1 MYSGQDRRTAERRES
16 DFHVQITAPTP
27 GDGHIQDVSAGG
39 ALIVLTDLPKQGEM
53 VSLSWSVEDGAMPI
67 VIDAQVAWSMKGD
80 GATSVSAIGVQW
92 KSLRA
97 PSPNALKSLLKDI
110 LQVSGGFAKMVP
122 AEGQTP
128 SYVHFTFPELSA
140 GTPKETAAAT
150 EEAEES
156 VESTPDAEVPEAPA
170 PSGTPSPD
178 DSPSVGLSG
187 HVMLPTKYKT
197 QGKSLRGTIVTLAER
212 RAVIETENEL
222 PSHSD
227 RVELKVSIPSTEGVL
242 PLKIYGQVSRTRPAT
257 DSRNAS
263 FWVLVT
269 RVDECG
275 RSGLFRQYVE
285 HIA

>member
-53 VSLSWSVEDGAMPI
+53 VSLSWGVEEGAMPV
-67 VIDAQVAWSMKGD
+67 VIDARVAWSMEGD

-97 PSPNALKSLLKDI
+97 PSPAALKILLKDI

-122 AEGQTP
+122 AEGQAP
-128 SYVHFTFPELSA
+128 SYVHFTFPALSTA
-140 GTPKETAAAT
+140 SPKESPGT
-150 EEAEES
+150 EEPEEA
-156 VESTPDAEVPEAPA
+156 VASTPHAEVPEAPA
-170 PSGTPSPD
+170 PSGTPSAD

-227 RVELKVSIPSTEGVL
+227 RVELKVSIPSSEGVL

-257 DSRNAS
+257 DNRNAS

-285 HIA
+285 HIS